1 MAESSL
7 HVVLF
12 PWLAF
17 GHLIPFLELSKSL
30 AKRCHHVYFLSTP
43 RNISRLPKL
52 PPSLAP
58 SIDFVPIP
66 LPPCEGLPDG
76 AEATSDLPQEKVK
89 YLNKAFDG
97 LEQSVAEFLVQTSPK
112 PSWIIHDYAPYWLP
126 LIAARVGVPCIF
138 FNTFPSFVSAFF
150 TGPGGRGMQRP
161 VEAFTTP
168 PEWIPFPT
176 KLAYRA
182 HEARSLS
189 DHVKR
194 DDVSGVSLV
203 RRIEMVGKGCEL
215 MAVRACT
222 EFEREWLS
230 LLREH
235 NEKPV
240 IPVGLLPPSIKDR
253 SGEANQGANTGDIF
267 LWLRDQAPG
276 SVLYIALGS
285 EVALSAE
292 LLRELAF
299 GLEQGGLPFLWA
311 LRRPDDMEALPEGF
325 EERLKG
331 RGVVAFGWIPQL
343 QVLAHE
349 SVGGFLTHCGWGS
362 LIEGLAFGRP
372 LVLLPI
378 AFDQGLNARLM
389 EEKSLGVEIGRDE
402 EDGSFTRE
410 AVAHAIGLVMVEEA
424 GKKIRDAAKEMKD
437 VFGDTECH
445 EKYVDEFVQYLQHHN
460 N

>member
-7 HVVLF
+7 HVVVF

-17 GHLIPFLELSKSL
+17 GHLIPFLELSKCI
-30 AKRCHHVYFLSTP
+30 AKRGHHVSFLSTP
-43 RNISRLPKL
+43 RNIRRLPKL

-76 AEATSDLPQEKVK
+76 VEATSDLPQEKVK

-97 LEQSVAEFLVQTSPK
+97 LEQSVAEFLVRT
-112 PSWIIHDYAPYWLP
+112 
-126 LIAARVGVPCIF
+126 
-138 FNTFPSFVSAFF
+138 TFPSFVSAFF

-189 DHVKR
+189 DHVKQ
-194 DDVSGVSLV
+194 DDVSGVSVV
-203 RRIEMVGKGCEL
+203 RRIEMVAKGCEL

-222 EFEREWLS
+222 EFEHEWLS

-240 IPVGLLPPSIKDR
+240 IPVGLLPPSIKDW

-267 LWLRDQAPG
+267 LWLHDQVPG

-285 EVALSAE
+285 EVELSAE

-311 LRRPDDMEALPEGF
+311 LRRPDNTEALPEGF
-325 EERLKG
+325 EERVEG

-343 QVLAHE
+343 QVRAHE

-362 LIEGLAFGRP
+362 LIEGLA
-372 LVLLPI
+372 LPI
-378 AFDQGLNARLM
+378 AF
-389 EEKSLGVEIGRDE
+389 
-402 EDGSFTRE
+402 
-410 AVAHAIGLVMVEEA
+410 
-424 GKKIRDAAKEMKD
+424 
-437 VFGDTECH
+437 
-445 EKYVDEFVQYLQHHN
+445 
-460 N
+460 